1 MRISDWSSDVCSS
14 DLDPYPV
21 ENFGNSRGGT
31 GTITQQTLRSSN
43 CAYVRLGQIVG
54 IDKVVTQAKRM
65 GITTDLD
72 EVVSMP
78 LRTKEGY
85 PLDMAGACAS
95 LPTDGEHNPPHH
107 TDPVEDSQ
115 GSPIFPPTPH
125 PPHAPACRTSRGRT
139 ECVI

>member
-78 LRTKEGY
+78 LGTKEVY
-85 PLDMAGACAS
+85 PLDMAGALDRKS
-95 LPTDGEHNPPHH
+95 TRLNSSH
-107 TDPVEDSQ
+107 
-115 GSPIFPPTPH
+115 
-125 PPHAPACRTSRGRT
+125 
-139 ECVI
+139 

>member
-1 MRISDWSSDVCSS
+1 MLRRPPRSTRTDTLFPYTTLLENGFVPNDTVSGSGPCRFTGIPG
-14 DLDPYPV
+14 LNPDPYPV

-78 LRTKEGY
+78 LRSE
-85 PLDMAGACAS
+85 
-95 LPTDGEHNPPHH
+95 EH
-107 TDPVEDSQ
+107 
-115 GSPIFPPTPH
+115 
-125 PPHAPACRTSRGRT
+125 TS
-139 ECVI
+139 E